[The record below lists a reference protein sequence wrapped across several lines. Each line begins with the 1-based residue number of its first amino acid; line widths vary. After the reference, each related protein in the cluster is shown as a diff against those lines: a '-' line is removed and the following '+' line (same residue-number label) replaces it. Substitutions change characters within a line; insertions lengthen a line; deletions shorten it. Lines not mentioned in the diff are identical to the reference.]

1 MKQSEMAT
9 KNIQGMS
16 WLKIGYGNAQINT
29 LMAKKMISLVFVDEV

>member
-16 WLKIGYGNAQINT
+16 WLKIGYGNAQNKYIDG
-29 LMAKKMISLVFVDEV
+29 KKMISLVFVDEV

>member
-29 LMAKKMISLVFVDEV
+29 LMEKKMISLVFVDEV